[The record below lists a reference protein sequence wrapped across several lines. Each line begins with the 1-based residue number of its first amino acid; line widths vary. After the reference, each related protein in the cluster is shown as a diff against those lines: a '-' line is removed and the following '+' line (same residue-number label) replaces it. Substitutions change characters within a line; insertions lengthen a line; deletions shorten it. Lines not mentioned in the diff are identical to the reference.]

1 MRAVTSRLAAAVA
14 ARSAHAAPHAA
25 DTPRQLDVALH
36 DGDTLVQG
44 GSVGVTSGQATPLTD
59 LGVDGAEVAVSGRGQ
74 RARSWTDG

>member
-1 MRAVTSRLAAAVA
+1 MA

-25 DTPRQLDVALH
+25 DASRQLDVTLH

-44 GSVGVTSGQATPLTD
+44 GSVGVTSGPAMPPTD

-74 RARSWTDG
+74 RARSWPDG